1 MERKYYTAYD
11 DRYRQVHAQNLKWF
25 DEAPAAIVMQ
35 TVQRFHLSK
44 SDRMLE
50 IGCGEGRDAKYL
62 LREGYQLLATDVSS
76 EAVTYCAKTDPE
88 HGECYAV
95 LDCIT
100 QRLDEK
106 FDFIYAIAVLHMLV
120 LDEDRRGFYQFLK
133 EQLSENG
140 IALVCTMG
148 DGISQRSSDISEAF
162 TLQERVHEESGKRL
176 QIAGTSYRSVSFQK
190 FEEELSENELKIL
203 ETGFTD
209 LQPDY
214 YCMMYAVVK
223 RKS

>member
-1 MERKYYTAYD
+1 MWLMVMFDLPVVSTEEKRQYT
-11 DRYRQVHAQNLKWF
+11 
-25 DEAPAAIVMQ
+25 
-35 TVQRFHLSK
+35 RF
-44 SDRMLE
+44 R
-50 IGCGEGRDAKYL
+50 KYL

-120 LDEDRRGFYQFLK
+120 LDEDRRGFYRFLK
-133 EQLSENG
+133 DQLSENG